1 MSLPEELKETIIV
14 QGAHKGRSLYELAQD
29 LVDKGTRLTREGEGI
44 SQKTLGY
51 KEKSGIPSSHRD
63 KVPMKMLVA
72 AIGQATRSKGS
83 RDHPVASPQRKPPPM
98 RAPAEESA
106 GVESDD
112 DEFTQGTANKML
124 VVCELERLHVL
135 SVLCSFRAMSQRCLA
150 AYGSSVLVINV
161 SEVQI

>member
-124 VVCELERLHVL
+124 VVC
-135 SVLCSFRAMSQRCLA
+135 
-150 AYGSSVLVINV
+150 
-161 SEVQI
+161 

>member
-83 RDHPVASPQRKPPPM
+83 RDLPSR
-98 RAPAEESA
+98 
-106 GVESDD
+106 
-112 DEFTQGTANKML
+112 L
-124 VVCELERLHVL
+124 VW
-135 SVLCSFRAMSQRCLA
+135 AMS
-150 AYGSSVLVINV
+150 
-161 SEVQI
+161 